1 MSALWLA
8 GVTSA
13 TTIGLVA
20 VHLVGND
27 VGDPIAAPLTD
38 NAIQQALRSVPPT
51 AAVPTAT
58 DGPTGQGSPAATSS
72 REGRLRT
79 VSTSGGVVSARC
91 RDGAP
96 SLLYATP
103 SDGYRTERTSTSET
117 TVVRFVGTTRRVT
130 LTLSCR
136 EEDLRT
142 DARTETLV
150 TTRPAGPTTSGPTP
164 TEDSRTPEPVNSP
177 EPGSSSDG

>member
-20 VHLVGND
+20 VRLVGNE

-38 NAIQQALRSVPPT
+38 TAIQQALRSVPPT
-51 AAVPTAT
+51 TLAT
-58 DGPTGQGSPAATSS
+58 DGPTGERSPAATSS
-72 REGRLRT
+72 HEGRLRT
-79 VSTSGGVVSARC
+79 VTTAGGVVSARC
-91 RDGAP
+91 RDEVP

-103 SDGYRTERTSTSET
+103 ADGYRTERSSTTET
-117 TVVRFVGTTRRVT
+117 TVVRFVGTTRKVT

-136 EEDLRT
+136 DEDLGVDTRS
-142 DARTETLV
+142 ETLV
-150 TTRPAGPTTSGPTP
+150 TTRPATPTPSGPTP
-164 TEDSRTPEPVNSP
+164 TEDARTPEPVTSP